1 LPYLRALFILR
12 IISFNSLEKLM
23 NRMMKTTVAALAVVI
38 GLAGCATNP
47 YTGESKVSDTATGA
61 GIGALVGAGT
71 GALIGG
77 GTGAAI
83 GAGAG
88 ALVGGGVGYYMDQ
101 ENNKL
106 RQELVGTGVQVQ
118 KTPDGIKL
126 VMSSDVTF
134 ATNSSDINSGFYPT
148 LNSVAKVLKEYNK
161 TNVVV
166 SGFTDSTGNASNNQ
180 SLSERRAQSVS
191 NYLAGQ
197 GVSGNRLF
205 SQGFGA
211 RNPIASNAT
220 VEGRSA
226 NRRVEIMLRPK

>member
-1 LPYLRALFILR
+1 
-12 IISFNSLEKLM
+12 
-23 NRMMKTTVAALAVVI
+23 MKTAATALVVVI

-47 YTGESKVSDTATGA
+47 YTGERQASDTAKGA
-61 GIGALVGAGT
+61 GIGAGTGALVGAGT
-71 GALIGG
+71 GALMNGGKGALIGAG
-77 GTGAAI
+77 I

-88 ALVGGGVGYYMDQ
+88 ALVGGGIGYYMDQ
-101 ENNKL
+101 ENAKL

-126 VMSSDVTF
+126 IMSSDVTF
-134 ATNSSDINSGFYPT
+134 ATNSSDINSGFYPA

-166 SGFTDSTGNASNNQ
+166 SGFTDNTGGDSYNQ
-180 SLSERRAQSVS
+180 SLSERRASSVS
-191 NYLAGQ
+191 NYLAAQ

-205 SQGFGA
+205 SQGFGM

-226 NRRVEIMLRPK
+226 NRRVEIMLRPNK

>member
-1 LPYLRALFILR
+1 
-12 IISFNSLEKLM
+12 M
-23 NRMMKTTVAALAVVI
+23 NKMMKTAATALVVVI

-47 YTGESKVSDTATGA
+47 YTGERQASDTAKGA
-61 GIGALVGAGT
+61 GIGAGTGALVGAGT
-71 GALIGG
+71 GALMNGGKGALIGAG
-77 GTGAAI
+77 I

-88 ALVGGGVGYYMDQ
+88 ALVGGGIGYYMDQ
-101 ENNKL
+101 ENAKL

-126 VMSSDVTF
+126 IMSSDVTF
-134 ATNSSDINSGFYPT
+134 ATNSSDINSGFYPA

-166 SGFTDSTGNASNNQ
+166 SGFTDNTGGDSYNQ
-180 SLSERRAQSVS
+180 SLSERRASSVS
-191 NYLAGQ
+191 NYLAAQ

-205 SQGFGA
+205 SQGFGM

-226 NRRVEIMLRPK
+226 NRRVEIMLRPNK

>member
-1 LPYLRALFILR
+1 MTKMI
-12 IISFNSLEKLM
+12 
-23 NRMMKTTVAALAVVI
+23 KTTVTAVAVMV

-47 YTGESKVSDTATGA
+47 YTGESQASDTAKGA
-61 GIGALVGAGT
+61 GIGAGLGALAGAGT

-77 GTGAAI
+77 GNGALI
-83 GAGAG
+83 GAGIGAGTG
-88 ALVGGGVGYYMDQ
+88 ALVGGGIGYYMDQ
-101 ENNKL
+101 ENAKL

-148 LNSVAKVLKEYNK
+148 LNSVAKVLKEYDK

-166 SGFTDSTGNASNNQ
+166 SGFTDNTGNASYNQ

-191 NYLAGQ
+191 NYLAAQ
-197 GVSGNRLF
+197 GVSNNRLF

-226 NRRVEIMLRPK
+226 NRRVEIMLRPNK

>member
-1 LPYLRALFILR
+1 M
-12 IISFNSLEKLM
+12 K
-23 NRMMKTTVAALAVVI
+23 RMMKMAVAAVAVVI

-47 YTGESKVSDTATGA
+47 YTGEREVSDTATGA
-61 GIGALVGAGT
+61 GVGALVGAGT
-71 GALIGG
+71 GALLGGGKGALIGG
-77 GTGAAI
+77 
-83 GAGAG
+83 GAG
-88 ALVGGGVGYYMDQ
+88 ALVGGGIGYYMDQ
-101 ENNKL
+101 ENAKL

-134 ATNSSDINSGFYPT
+134 ATNSADINSGFYPT

-166 SGFTDSTGNASNNQ
+166 SGFTDNTGGSAYNQ
-180 SLSERRAQSVS
+180 DLSERRARSVS

-197 GVSGNRLF
+197 GVSNNRLF
-205 SQGFGA
+205 SQGFGM

-226 NRRVEIMLRPK
+226 NRRVEIMLRPNK

>member
-1 LPYLRALFILR
+1 
-12 IISFNSLEKLM
+12 M
-23 NRMMKTTVAALAVVI
+23 NKMMKTTVAALAVVI

-47 YTGESKVSDTATGA
+47 YTGERKVSDTATGA

-77 GTGAAI
+77 GEGAAI

-166 SGFTDSTGNASNNQ
+166 SGFTDNTGGASYNQ

-191 NYLAGQ
+191 NYLAAQ
-197 GVSGNRLF
+197 GVSNNRLF

-226 NRRVEIMLRPK
+226 NRRVEIMLRPNK

>member
-1 LPYLRALFILR
+1 
-12 IISFNSLEKLM
+12 
-23 NRMMKTTVAALAVVI
+23 MKQMKKTALATLMIVI
-38 GLAGCATNP
+38 GLTGCATNP
-47 YTGESKVSDTATGA
+47 YTGERQTSDTAKGA

-77 GTGAAI
+77 GKGAAI

-101 ENNKL
+101 ENAKL

-126 VMSSDVTF
+126 IMSSDVTF
-134 ATNSSDINSGFYPT
+134 PIDSADINAGFYPA

-166 SGFTDSTGNASNNQ
+166 SGYTDNTGSSSHNQ
-180 SLSERRAQSVS
+180 DLSERRAQSVS
-191 NYLAGQ
+191 GYLAAQ
-197 GVSGNRLF
+197 GVSNNRLF
-205 SQGFGA
+205 SQGFGV

-220 VEGRSA
+220 AEGRSA

>member
-1 LPYLRALFILR
+1 
-12 IISFNSLEKLM
+12 M
-23 NRMMKTTVAALAVVI
+23 NKMIKTTATALAVVV

-47 YTGESKVSDTATGA
+47 YTGERKVNDTATGA

-77 GTGAAI
+77 GEGAAI

-88 ALVGGGVGYYMDQ
+88 ALLGGGIGYYMEQ
-101 ENNKL
+101 ENKKL

-126 VMSSDVTF
+126 IMSSDVTF
-134 ATNSSDINSGFYPT
+134 ATNSADINSGFYPT

-166 SGFTDSTGNASNNQ
+166 SGFTDSTGNASYNQ

-205 SQGFGA
+205 NQGFGE

-220 VEGRSA
+220 VQGRSA

>member
-1 LPYLRALFILR
+1 
-12 IISFNSLEKLM
+12 
-23 NRMMKTTVAALAVVI
+23 MKTIITALAVVV

-47 YTGESKVSDTATGA
+47 YTGERQASDTAKGA
-61 GIGALVGAGT
+61 GIGAGTGALVGAGT
-71 GALIGG
+71 GALLGG
-77 GTGAAI
+77 GKGALI
-83 GAGAG
+83 GAGIGAGTG

-101 ENNKL
+101 ENAKL

-134 ATNSSDINSGFYPT
+134 ATNSSDVNSGFYPT
-148 LNSVAKVLKEYNK
+148 LNSVAKVLKEYDK

-166 SGFTDSTGNASNNQ
+166 SGFTDNTGSAAYNQ

-191 NYLAGQ
+191 NYLAAQ
-197 GVSGNRLF
+197 GVSNNRLF
-205 SQGFGA
+205 SQGFGM

-220 VEGRSA
+220 ADGRSA
-226 NRRVEIMLRPK
+226 NRRVEIMLRPNK